1 MRLYLQPNETHP
13 KVQPRAGRENQE
25 GVAGSLTNEIQRRR
39 GDLPPATDSLPG
51 VVPVKGLSPA
61 KTQLSAADSYE
72 SALENV
78 VRENAVPSLAGISTL
93 GYFRMRGKGLRIKKT
108 KKKKEQSSAGTVGGK
123 HPADRLSTAQERI
136 NAVRHI
142 ERASS
147 KIREAADAEREKG

>member
-1 MRLYLQPNETHP
+1 MLGGAKFQPPAKCTCACTCDFLPNETHP

-25 GVAGSLTNEIQRRR
+25 GVTGSLTNEYQRRR

-78 VRENAVPSLAGISTL
+78 VRENAVPSLAGIST
-93 GYFRMRGKGLRIKKT
+93 
-108 KKKKEQSSAGTVGGK
+108 
-123 HPADRLSTAQERI
+123 
-136 NAVRHI
+136 
-142 ERASS
+142 
-147 KIREAADAEREKG
+147 